1 MGAPALKFAAPLLA
15 SVLLAGLVTP
25 LAAQPV
31 LRVGMIPDVNP
42 SRLIRDSRPL
52 VQYLEKETGARVELT
67 VPTNYAAV
75 VEALANDQLDFAY
88 LGGFTFVQAHNRSG
102 VVPLVQRDTDQ
113 RFHSLFVSR
122 PTAPFHRLADLRG
135 HTFAFG
141 DVNSTS
147 GHLMPSYFMRRA
159 GVDPKR
165 DLQEVVYT
173 GGHDATALA
182 VANGKVEAGAM
193 DETVYRK
200 LMEKGTVTRDQI
212 HVFYTTPAFY
222 DYVWV
227 ARKGLDTKLQQ
238 KLTNAYLGLSPK
250 RPEDKALLDLLR
262 GKRFVRA
269 HAKDYRV
276 LEEAA
281 RDAGL
286 LR

>member
-1 MGAPALKFAAPLLA
+1 MNSTAASFLA
-15 SVLLAGLVTP
+15 SVLLVG
-25 LAAQPV
+25 LAAPAPAAAAPPV

-42 SRLIRDSRPL
+42 SKLVRDSRPL
-52 VQYLEKETGARVELT
+52 VRYLERKTGAKVALT

-113 RFHSLFVSR
+113 RFHSLFITQ
-122 PTAPFHRLADLRG
+122 TASDLKRLQDLKGR
-135 HTFAFG
+135 TFAFG

-147 GHLMPSYFMRRA
+147 GHLMPAYFMRKS
-159 GVDPKR
+159 GLDPRR
-165 DLQEVVYT
+165 DLQEVLYT

-182 VANGKVEAGAM
+182 VANGKVAAGAM

-200 LMEKGTVTRDQI
+200 LMEKGTITQEQVR
-212 HVFYTTPAFY
+212 VFYTTPPFF

-227 ARKGLDTKLQQ
+227 ARKGLDPKLQK
-238 KLTNAYLGLSPK
+238 KLTDAYLSLSE
-250 RPEDKALLDLLR
+250 RRAEDRALLELLR
-262 GKRFVRA
+262 GKRFVK
-269 HAKDYRV
+269 AKAEDYRV
-276 LEEAA
+276 LEKAA

-286 LR
+286 LK

>member
-1 MGAPALKFAAPLLA
+1 MNSTAASFLA
-15 SVLLAGLVTP
+15 SVLLVG
-25 LAAQPV
+25 LAAPAAAAPPV

-42 SRLIRDSRPL
+42 SKLVRDSRPL
-52 VQYLEKETGARVELT
+52 VRYLERKTGAKVALT

-113 RFHSLFVSR
+113 RFHSLFITQ
-122 PTAPFHRLADLRG
+122 TASDLKRLQDLKGR
-135 HTFAFG
+135 TFAFG

-147 GHLMPSYFMRRA
+147 GHLMPAYFMRKS
-159 GVDPKR
+159 GLDPRR
-165 DLQEVVYT
+165 DLQEVLYT

-182 VANGKVEAGAM
+182 VANGKVAAGAM

-200 LMEKGTVTRDQI
+200 LMEKGTITQEQVR
-212 HVFYTTPAFY
+212 VFYTTPPFF

-227 ARKGLDTKLQQ
+227 ARKGLDPKLQK
-238 KLTNAYLGLSPK
+238 KLTDAYLSLSE
-250 RPEDKALLDLLR
+250 RRAEDRALLELLR
-262 GKRFVRA
+262 GKRFVK
-269 HAKDYRV
+269 AKAEDYRV
-276 LEEAA
+276 LEKAA

-286 LR
+286 LK